1 MSIENIEQTITKLKE
16 LKVILKQKQ
25 DGVDYQIQQQ
35 RTKLSKEKE
44 NKKLKHLKNKQEFS
58 KN

>member
-16 LKVILKQKQ
+16 LKGILKQKQ

-35 RTKLSKEKE
+35 KTKLSQEKE
-44 NKKLKHLKNKQEFS
+44 HNKLKHIKNQKDF
-58 KN
+58 NNN